1 MNKKNFILGIILIIL
16 IVLAYIYQGPLQEWR
31 AKTNKPIN
39 FLSKVNIEEID
50 KIKVTKDGQETIFI
64 KEEGGWKISGTND
77 FYLKESL
84 VSDMIGILKE
94 FKGADLGLVSA
105 KEDKKIEFST
115 DLENSTK
122 VELAKG
128 DENLAEFNIGRLA
141 SDFVS
146 TYIAQENSSRT
157 YSVPVNLSLFTR
169 NDWYDKTIFSSD
181 KEKVTKVRFQYPDQ
195 QFAIENMVAEGTED
209 TEAWE
214 GVTPYKFKV
223 NKEKIQD
230 ILNIMT
236 NLNASK
242 IPEQIFEGTGLEKH
256 NIIIQVTGENI
267 DNTIIVG
274 DQNEEGLY
282 YALRIGSDNIYLI
295 TEEQRN
301 KLDVEIR
308 DLN

>member
-1 MNKKNFILGIILIIL
+1 MNKKNLILGIILVVL
-16 IVLAYIYQGPLQEWR
+16 IALAYIYQGPLQEWR
-31 AKTNKPIN
+31 AKTNKPVN
-39 FLSKVNIEEID
+39 FLSKVNIEEIN
-50 KIKVTKDGQETIFI
+50 KIKVTKDGQETILV
-64 KEEGGWKISGTND
+64 KEERGWKISGTND
-77 FYLKESL
+77 FYLKENL
-84 VSDMIGILKE
+84 AADMI
-94 FKGADLGLVSA
+94 ADLEKLKNVDLELISA

-115 DLENSTK
+115 DQESSTK
-122 VELAKG
+122 VDLIKG
-128 DENLAEFNIGRLA
+128 DENLAEIIIGRLA
-141 SDFVS
+141 NDFTS
-146 TYIAQENSSRT
+146 TYIAQTDSSKT

-181 KEKVTKVRFQYPDQ
+181 KEKVTKIRFQYPDQ
-195 QFAIENMVAEGTED
+195 QFAIEKKVIEGSENTEV
-209 TEAWE
+209 WE

-223 NKEKIQD
+223 SKEKIED

-236 NLNASK
+236 NLNASE
-242 IPEQIFEGTGLEKH
+242 IPKQTFEDTGLEKH

-301 KLDVEIR
+301 KLDVKIK